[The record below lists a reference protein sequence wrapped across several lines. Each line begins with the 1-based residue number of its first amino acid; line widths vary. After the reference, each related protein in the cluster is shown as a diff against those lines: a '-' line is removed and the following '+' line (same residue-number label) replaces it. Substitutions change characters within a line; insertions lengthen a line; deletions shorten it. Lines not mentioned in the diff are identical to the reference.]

1 MAIGPTQ
8 PAGGAKPVRGKPATG
23 SGDSRLPRSARSVA
37 DVTTVMG
44 IPEAEFTSKVRA
56 AILGLME
63 EVDRL
68 RQELQQTRARL
79 EKIEE
84 IADQDALVPVA
95 NRRAFV
101 REMARIMAF
110 AARYDSPGSIL
121 YFDLNGLKTINDN
134 FGHAA
139 GDAALRNVARI
150 LAENVRESDVVGR
163 LGGDEFGVIL
173 ARSDRAE
180 AEEKAMHL
188 AQAIATNPAL
198 WEGKELP
205 LTVAYG
211 AYCFEPGEDIDT
223 ALANADKAMYEN
235 KKQTKRANGERPP
248 TR

>member
-1 MAIGPTQ
+1 MAVGPTR
-8 PAGGAKPVRGKPATG
+8 PTGGAKPDRGKPATG
-23 SGDSRLPRSARSVA
+23 SGGSRMPQSARSVA

-44 IPEAEFTSKVRA
+44 IPEAEFTPKVRA
-56 AILGLME
+56 AIMELME
-63 EVDRL
+63 EVDHL
-68 RQELQQTRARL
+68 RQELQRTRTRL
-79 EKIEE
+79 ERIEE
-84 IADQDALVPVA
+84 IADRDALVPAA
-95 NRRAFV
+95 NRRAFL

-121 YFDLNGLKTINDN
+121 YFDLNGLKTINDD

-150 LAENVRESDVVGR
+150 LADNVRESDVVGR

-180 AEEKAMHL
+180 AEEKAKYL
-188 AQAIATNPAL
+188 AEAIATNPAL
-198 WEGKELP
+198 WKGKELP

-211 AYCFEPGEDIDT
+211 AYCFEPGEDTDT

-235 KKQTKRANGERPP
+235 KKQTKRANGEPLP

>member
-1 MAIGPTQ
+1 MAIGPTR
-8 PAGGAKPVRGKPATG
+8 PSGDAKPVRGKPVTG
-23 SGDSRLPRSARSVA
+23 SRDSRRPRPARPVA
-37 DVTTVMG
+37 DVATVMG
-44 IPEAEFTSKVRA
+44 LPEAEFTPKVRA
-56 AILGLME
+56 AIMELME

-68 RQELQQTRARL
+68 RQELHQTRTRL
-79 EKIEE
+79 AKIEE
-84 IADQDALVPVA
+84 IADQDTLVPAA

-110 AARYDSPGSIL
+110 AARYDSPGAIL
-121 YFDLNGLKTINDN
+121 YFDLNGLKSVNDR

-150 LAENVRESDVVGR
+150 LADNVRESDVVGR

-180 AEEKAMHL
+180 AEEKAEHL
-188 AQAIATNPAL
+188 ADAIATNPTL
-198 WEGKELP
+198 WEGNELP
-205 LTVAYG
+205 LAVAFG
-211 AYCFEPGEDIDT
+211 AYCFEPGEDVDT

-235 KKQTKRANGERPP
+235 KKQAKRANGERPP